1 MNILITGTPG
11 VGKTTAIRRI
21 VSKIG
26 PSRTGGF
33 WSEEIR
39 EGRHR
44 VGFKIRTIDGLEGI
58 LAHVQLSAG
67 PRVSKYT
74 VNVTAV
80 REIAVPAMRQARN
93 EEKIVIVDEIAKME
107 LFSPQ
112 FKTEVLNCLD
122 AGKMIGTIQNKST
135 EFLDEIRS
143 RDDVTLMEITHQ
155 DRDEI
160 PNRVVSLLK
169 GSI

>member
-1 MNILITGTPG
+1 MNILLTGQPG
-11 VGKTTAIRRI
+11 IGKTTAIRRI

-26 PSRTGGF
+26 PDKTGGF

-44 VGFKIRTIDGLEGI
+44 VGFKIRTIEGEEGI
-58 LAHVQLSAG
+58 LAHVQLAAG

-80 REIAVPAMRQARN
+80 REIAVPAMRRAR
-93 EEKIVIVDEIAKME
+93 EDGCIVVVDEIAKME
-107 LFSPQ
+107 LFSPE
-112 FKTEVLNCLD
+112 FRKEVLNCLD
-122 AGKMIGTIQNKST
+122 AGRTVGTIQNRST
-135 EFLDEIRS
+135 DFLEEVRS
-143 RDDVTLMEITHQ
+143 RDDITLMEITHG

-160 PNRVVSLLK
+160 PDRVVALLK
-169 GSI
+169 DAI